1 MCFPFGV
8 FGVDTRHMETELA
21 DSIAQDIVTAEQQNG
36 QEVTVDQFTANVEA
50 RAEAQIAEL
59 QELFGSQIDVVA
71 GQVLDNVKSYG
82 ASRTEVLDGSA
93 YVGDAHAIGAA
104 AYTNMADR
112 SVTYD
117 TSALDYQLK
126 DEGYWKRVNEHERIH
141 QEEQAGEY
149 NLQSVIYVDQSGVL
163 QETEAGELVEWQ
175 PSSQANIPSDLTAE
189 YKGHVEAGEELAD
202 VVGDDQIKKALK
214 SGDMEGLQEEILDDQ
229 KVEIAKAIG
238 VEVPEDEY
246 AMAP

>member
-117 TSALDYQLK
+117 T
-126 DEGYWKRVNEHERIH
+126 
-141 QEEQAGEY
+141 
-149 NLQSVIYVDQSGVL
+149 
-163 QETEAGELVEWQ
+163 
-175 PSSQANIPSDLTAE
+175 
-189 YKGHVEAGEELAD
+189 
-202 VVGDDQIKKALK
+202 
-214 SGDMEGLQEEILDDQ
+214 
-229 KVEIAKAIG
+229 
-238 VEVPEDEY
+238 
-246 AMAP
+246 

>member
-1 MCFPFGV
+1 
-8 FGVDTRHMETELA
+8 METELA